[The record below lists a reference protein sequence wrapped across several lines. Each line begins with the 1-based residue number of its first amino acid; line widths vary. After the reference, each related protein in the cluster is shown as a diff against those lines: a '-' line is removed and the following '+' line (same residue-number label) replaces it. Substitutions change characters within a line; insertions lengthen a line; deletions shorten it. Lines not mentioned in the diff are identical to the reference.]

1 MPDEPINK
9 NLINSI
15 KIYYE
20 NIISSMPCYVYWK
33 DRNYTYVGCNNLTA
47 TLLNLSSR
55 HEIVGKTDYDFGWDK
70 HMVDSY
76 RLVDEEI
83 IYKKKSI
90 LNLEQTVL
98 LGDKTLH
105 LLVHKTPL
113 FDENDEVT
121 GILGISVDITERKKM
136 EKELSIAKTAAEI
149 ANLAKTEFLAN
160 ISHDIRTPLSGI
172 VGMAEILENEV
183 SSPTHKKHAQDLRQ
197 SGHELLNMLNE
208 ILDVIQ
214 AGELT
219 SSDLHATPFSLHHL
233 IQSILNLEHPS
244 TIIKEIELRA
254 TLDPKIPA
262 ILICDH
268 KKLYHILLN
277 LVGNAIKFTQAGSVE
292 IKITLVKQQQNN
304 VSLLFEVIDTGIGI
318 SSDALEQIF
327 ERFFRIEPAYKTQ
340 DNSRGLGLHFV
351 QSYVKLLGGEIKVE
365 SELGKGSTF
374 HFTISMPIETDKKI
388 LEDLM
393 LKSKEKLPQT
403 IVESQSNVSDI
414 PANAL
419 HVLIIEDN
427 QIALNVVDLMLK
439 QAKFITT
446 SVTSGE
452 VALEL
457 ATTQHF
463 DFIFSDVGL
472 PGISG
477 IEFTQQLRDYE
488 KLHGK
493 PPVPIVGLTAH
504 AEGKMHEACLAA
516 GMNDI
521 MLKPLNLPIIK
532 AMIAKYTSHMG

>member
-1 MPDEPINK
+1 MGG
-9 NLINSI
+9 
-15 KIYYE
+15 
-20 NIISSMPCYVYWK
+20 MPCYIYWK
-33 DRNYTYVGCNNLTA
+33 DRNYIYLGCNNLTA

-83 IYKKKSI
+83 IHKKKSI
-90 LNLEQTVL
+90 LNLEEAVV
-98 LGDKTLH
+98 LGDKTIY
-105 LLVHKTPL
+105 LLVNKKPL
-113 FDENDEVT
+113 FNEKDEVI
-121 GILGISVDITERKKM
+121 GILGVSVDITERKRM
-136 EKELSIAKTAAEI
+136 EEELTIAKNAAEM
-149 ANLAKTEFLAN
+149 ANMAKTEFLAN

-183 SSPTHKKHAQDLRQ
+183 PNVIHKKHAQDLRE
-197 SGHELLNMLNE
+197 SGHELLNMMNE
-208 ILDVIQ
+208 ILDVVQ

-219 SSDLHATPFSLHHL
+219 SSDLFLAPFSLPHL

-244 TIIKEIELRA
+244 TIVKEIDLRA
-254 TLDPKIPA
+254 IIDPNIPP

-292 IKITLVKQQQNN
+292 IKITLVEKQEDN
-304 VSLLFEVIDTGIGI
+304 VSLLFQVIDTGIGI
-318 SSDALEQIF
+318 PPEALDQIF
-327 ERFFRIEPAYKTQ
+327 ERFFRLNPTYKSQ
-340 DNSRGLGLHFV
+340 DKGRGLGLHFV
-351 QSYVKLLGGEIKVE
+351 QSYVKLLDGEVNVS
-365 SELGKGSTF
+365 SELGVGSTF
-374 HFTISMPIETDKKI
+374 SFSLNMPIEKNDKI
-388 LEDLM
+388 LHDFA
-393 LKSKEKLPQT
+393 LKTSSKQPANT
-403 IVESQSNVSDI
+403 NTSTAQSSVVDI
-414 PANAL
+414 PDNAL
-419 HVLIIEDN
+419 HILIIEDN

-446 SVTSGE
+446 PVTNGE
-452 VALEL
+452 AALEL

-477 IEFTQQLRDYE
+477 VEFTQKLRKYE
-488 KLHGK
+488 TLHGK
-493 PPVPIVGLTAH
+493 RPIPIVGLTAH
-504 AEGKMHEACLAA
+504 AEGKMHVACIEA